1 MEIVIRGGPK
11 EGKTAM
17 AAFLAHM
24 LYEADMPHI
33 EVIDDRTP
41 ESTKKEMVKNIREI
55 MRGRK
60 IVIKTEQ
67 MSRTEYYKQ
76 ISKLRGRY

>member
-1 MEIVIRGGPK
+1 MEIIIRGGLK

-17 AAFLAHM
+17 AVFLAHM
-24 LYEADMPHI
+24 LYKADFPHI
-33 EVIDDRTP
+33 EVIDDNTP
-41 ESTKKEMVKNIREI
+41 ESTKKEIVKNIREI

-76 ISKLRGRY
+76 QNKKE